1 MLVLVVVLVLDVFG
15 LCGEKGIRSVMIL
28 FDRSDGE
35 TSAFSST
42 TTSTSTKG
50 QPSLF
55 RNGHYLDR
63 NTLRLDQLAL
73 HIPEASLQ

>member
-1 MLVLVVVLVLDVFG
+1 MLVLVVVVLGLDVFG
-15 LCGEKGIRSVMIL
+15 LCGEKGIRAVMIL

-35 TSAFSST
+35 AYAFSST
-42 TTSTSTKG
+42 STSPKG
-50 QPSLF
+50 PPSLF

>member
-1 MLVLVVVLVLDVFG
+1 VLVLVLVVVLVLDVFG
-15 LCGEKGIRSVMIL
+15 LCGEKGIRSLIIL

-42 TTSTSTKG
+42 STKG

-55 RNGHYLDR
+55 RNGH
-63 NTLRLDQLAL
+63 
-73 HIPEASLQ
+73 